1 MSCKFRNA
9 QVAQNISG
17 KSRSN
22 RWNLPQVAPN
32 IYIYIGQFG
41 QNRTSLRIGIDEQTI
56 MPNNI
61 GQN

>member
-32 IYIYIGQFG
+32 IYIYWAIWAKS
-41 QNRTSLRIGIDEQTI
+41 NVLA
-56 MPNNI
+56 NWY
-61 GQN
+61 